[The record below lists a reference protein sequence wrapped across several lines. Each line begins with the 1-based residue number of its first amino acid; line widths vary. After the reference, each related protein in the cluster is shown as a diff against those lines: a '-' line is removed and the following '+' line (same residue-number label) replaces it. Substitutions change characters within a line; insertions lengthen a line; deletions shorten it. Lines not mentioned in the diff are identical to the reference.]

1 MNKRLN
7 LKSVKVGRARVVITS
22 LLTFLMV
29 ALMVFTL
36 LLQVKFDITQF
47 NWFEFTFSIINFV
60 AGRGIYFPMGLDV
73 GMANPDYMLIANTLK
88 KYRNLIIK
96 KRVNKEF
103 RERLKVHNQ
112 LSKCEAYLD
121 ILDNQLLSKKITDSE
136 VLTIEAQ
143 KSDVLAYI
151 DFLNGK
157 VPEYK
162 GTLNLATL
170 RVKYDYTTFDNMFA
184 FGTGNRKVGSKYIS
198 HPYTTGLKFSAMP
211 FIMTIIIAFANAVM
225 VFGEYGVN
233 TASILVFVIKL
244 IMFAWGCYQGIQT
257 GKRVVDEDKY
267 PTILNLMSLGKE
279 IITEIE
285 IANNIVIDEAPLP
298 KPLNEDTPKPEITE
312 L

>member
-1 MNKRLN
+1 MNKKFN
-7 LKSVKVGRARVVITS
+7 LKPIKVGRARVVITS

-47 NWFEFTFSIINFV
+47 NWFEFTFSIINFI

-73 GMANPDYMLIANTLK
+73 GMAQPDYMLIANTLK

-121 ILDNQLLSKKITDSE
+121 ILDNRLLSKKITDSE
-136 VLTIEAQ
+136 VLKIEAE
-143 KSDVLAYI
+143 KSDVLRYM
-151 DFLNGK
+151 DFLMGK
-157 VPEYK
+157 VPEYN
-162 GTLNLATL
+162 GALNLATL

-184 FGTGNRKVGSKYIS
+184 FGTGNRKAGSKYIS
-198 HPYTTGLKFSAMP
+198 HPYATGLKFSALP
-211 FIMTIIIAFANAVM
+211 FIMTIFIAFANAVM

-233 TASILVFVIKL
+233 TASILMFVIKL

>member
-1 MNKRLN
+1 MNKKFN
-7 LKSVKVGRARVVITS
+7 LKPVKVGRARVVITS

-36 LLQVKFDITQF
+36 LLQVRFDIKQF
-47 NWFEFTFSIINFV
+47 NWFEFTFSIMNFI

-157 VPEYK
+157 VPEYN

-198 HPYTTGLKFSAMP
+198 HPYMTGLRFSAMP
-211 FIMTIIIAFANAVM
+211 FIMTIIIAFANAIM

-233 TASILVFVIKL
+233 TASILMFVIKL

-285 IANNIVIDEAPLP
+285 SANNIVIDEAPLP
-298 KPLNEDTPKPEITE
+298 KPLNDETPKTEITE

>member
-1 MNKRLN
+1 MNKKFN
-7 LKSVKVGRARVVITS
+7 LKPIKVGRARVVITS

-47 NWFEFTFSIINFV
+47 NWFEFTFSIINFI

-73 GMANPDYMLIANTLK
+73 GMAQPDYMLIANTLK

-121 ILDNQLLSKKITDSE
+121 ILDNRLLSKKITDSE
-136 VLTIEAQ
+136 VLKIEAE
-143 KSDVLAYI
+143 KSDVLRYM
-151 DFLNGK
+151 DFLIGK
-157 VPEYK
+157 VPEYN
-162 GTLNLATL
+162 GALNLATL

-184 FGTGNRKVGSKYIS
+184 FGTGNRKAGSKYIS
-198 HPYTTGLKFSAMP
+198 HPYATGLKFSALP
-211 FIMTIIIAFANAVM
+211 FIMTIFIAFANAVM

-233 TASILVFVIKL
+233 TASILMFVIKL